1 MKRKVTLKDDT
12 EAEVI
17 INIIGKNGG
26 IDLLLHDLK
35 HRQLGC
41 LYSQSKVNKEGD
53 WYLYLQDI
61 HTSSINKGY
70 GSILLSILLEEIKN
84 NKEFENIKYIYG
96 GLSSIDM
103 DDHKDRL
110 IHFYQKNNYTIKLY
124 DKPSVKNH
132 DGISYGEIKL
142 EIDRS

>member
-61 HTSSINKGY
+61 HISSINKGY

-103 DDHKDRL
+103 NDHKDRL
-110 IHFYQKNNYTIKLY
+110 IHFYQKNDYTIKLY